1 MSADDVQLIKDRG
14 VFVITTLTVEE
25 YSGRRRLS
33 DLRFLDQP
41 LIADTTPPWFLTELR
56 AEAARKLTDG
66 EQKEVQGSAAGFDE
80 MKRNVKKLF
89 DAGVLLAAGTDAPYP
104 GVFQGEGI
112 HHELELLVEAGMTPL
127 EAIRIAT
134 YNAAVMMKAED
145 DWGSLQPGRRANVV
159 IVNGNPAQRISDTR
173 KIETVILNGRIL
185 DRAVCSLIRNTIPG
199 FARFRG
205 ILYRRW
211 NESQCLLLVTGV

>member
-1 MSADDVQLIKDRG
+1 MRPIPPGLILPIRSLPRHKFPQSFSATSKPRWTSSKPTPTFPTACCVTCQPKPASRACGSSLINGSATARRIVRTGMSGFAHAPTRKMSADDIQLIKDRG

-104 GVFQGEGI
+104 GVFQ
-112 HHELELLVEAGMTPL
+112 
-127 EAIRIAT
+127 
-134 YNAAVMMKAED
+134 
-145 DWGSLQPGRRANVV
+145 
-159 IVNGNPAQRISDTR
+159 
-173 KIETVILNGRIL
+173 
-185 DRAVCSLIRNTIPG
+185 
-199 FARFRG
+199 
-205 ILYRRW
+205 
-211 NESQCLLLVTGV
+211 